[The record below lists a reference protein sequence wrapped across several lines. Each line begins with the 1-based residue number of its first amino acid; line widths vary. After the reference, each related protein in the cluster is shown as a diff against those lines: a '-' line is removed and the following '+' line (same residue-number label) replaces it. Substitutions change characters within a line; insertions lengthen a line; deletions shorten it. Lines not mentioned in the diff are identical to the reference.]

1 MEKLIWQDLKD
12 AIDDAYAA
20 ICHLATFGMV
30 TMNDDDLNRAVMN
43 AKSELGM
50 WHEGMNELAEDGVQ
64 DIDRDAV
71 MRAYND
77 SVKCL
82 FGSIDDPA
90 GCKAKKAVSV
100 RTVQTGEIV
109 R

>member
-1 MEKLIWQDLKD
+1 MATTEKLLWQDLKD

-30 TMNDDDLNRAVMN
+30 TMNDDLNHAVME

-50 WHEGMNELAEDGVQ
+50 WHEGMNELAEQGVQ

-71 MRAYND
+71 LSAYHEHIMPLLGGWD
-77 SVKCL
+77 VTFDITSEE
-82 FGSIDDPA
+82 D
-90 GCKAKKAVSV
+90 
-100 RTVQTGEIV
+100 GEE
-109 R
+109 

>member
-1 MEKLIWQDLKD
+1 MATTEKLLWQDLKD

-30 TMNDDDLNRAVMN
+30 TMNDDDLNHAVME

-50 WHEGMNELAEDGVQ
+50 WHEGMNELAEKGVQ

-71 MRAYND
+71 VSAYHEHIMPLLGGWD
-77 SVKCL
+77 VTFDITSEE
-82 FGSIDDPA
+82 D
-90 GCKAKKAVSV
+90 
-100 RTVQTGEIV
+100 GEE
-109 R
+109 